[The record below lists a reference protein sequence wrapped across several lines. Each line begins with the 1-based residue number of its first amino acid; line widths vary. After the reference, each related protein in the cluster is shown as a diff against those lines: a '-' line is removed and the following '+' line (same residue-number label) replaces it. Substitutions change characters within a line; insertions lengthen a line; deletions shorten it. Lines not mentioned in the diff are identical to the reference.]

1 MKRRQLVGAAPRR
14 RPGSVLFV
22 LILFGLTM
30 GMLGHVAVQAQKN
43 EVALRLEQER
53 TLHEKL
59 VAQRRHLELEIARLR
74 APVHLLDVARSTLGM
89 TPQFGEIREIRVG
102 PEEARAGGAAAPEG
116 AR

>member
-1 MKRRQLVGAAPRR
+1 MKRRHLVGAAPRR

-53 TLHEKL
+53 TLRERL
-59 VAQRRHLELEIARLR
+59 VAQKRHLEVEIGRLR
-74 APVHLLDVARSTLGM
+74 SPRRLMDVARAQLGM
-89 TPQFGEIREIRVG
+89 TPQFGEIRVIRVD
-102 PEEARAGGAAAPEG
+102 PHRVPDDSPAAEARP
-116 AR
+116 